1 VRRREVVRVEVD
13 ELRELLLGAELVRNL
28 ALSVAAVAAI
38 LLLRWLLARLLHPQI
53 DEPTTW
59 YRIRKTANW
68 ITLGVIVVAL
78 GTIWAGA
85 VATFITVFALAAAGL
100 AIALGEVIR
109 NLAGGVY
116 VALRHP
122 LRVGDRVEIAE
133 YAGDVVSTGPIAFHL
148 LEIRNWVEADQSTGR
163 ILHVPNNLL
172 FTHPLANFGAAMS
185 WIWHEVAVPLTFESD
200 WRRAKELLLEIAE
213 RHAPDV
219 DPADVAERLREASRH
234 YVITY
239 TRFSPAVYV
248 DADERG
254 VRLTARLLC
263 DVRRRLAVSDAIW
276 SDVLVAYADEPG
288 ITFAYPPV
296 RAYLH
301 GSDGS

>member
-1 VRRREVVRVEVD
+1 VDVD
-13 ELRELLLGAELVRNL
+13 ELQELLLGAELVRNV
-28 ALSVAAVAAI
+28 ALSLVAVAVI
-38 LLLRWLLARLLHPQI
+38 LVLRWLLARLLHPQI
-53 DEPTTW
+53 DEPATW
-59 YRIRKTANW
+59 YRIRKAANW
-68 ITLGVIVVAL
+68 ITLGMVAVAL

-109 NLAGGVY
+109 NFAGGVY

-133 YAGDVVSTGPIAFHL
+133 FAGDVVSTGPLAFHL

-172 FTHPLANFGAAMS
+172 FTQPLANFGAAMA
-185 WIWHEVAVPLTFESD
+185 WIWHEVSVPLTFESD
-200 WRRAKELLLEIAE
+200 WQRAKALLLEVVE

-219 DPADVAERLREASRH
+219 DPAEAAERLRAASRH

-254 VRLTARLLC
+254 IRLTARLLC
-263 DVRRRLAVSDAIW
+263 DVRRRRAMSDAIW
-276 SDVLVAYADEPG
+276 SDLLVAYAGEPD

-301 GSDGS
+301 SGDRTTTSSDG